1 METIKGHETDRLKPL
16 TQYKFKRL
24 AIHSGAIRET
34 PSEFV
39 NHIKS
44 EAFQG
49 QMWKGRYRVYSHI
62 NVEII
67 YRKYELQ
74 KRKLKGS

>member
-16 TQYKFKRL
+16 TQYKFKRSV
-24 AIHSGAIRET
+24 IHSGAIRET

-44 EAFQG
+44 DTFQG
-49 QMWKGRYRVYSHI
+49 QM
-62 NVEII
+62 
-67 YRKYELQ
+67 
-74 KRKLKGS
+74 

>member
-16 TQYKFKRL
+16 TQYKFKRTV
-24 AIHSGAIRET
+24 IDSSAIRET

-44 EAFQG
+44 DAFQG
-49 QMWKGRYRVYSHI
+49 QMWKA
-62 NVEII
+62 I
-67 YRKYELQ
+67 Y
-74 KRKLKGS
+74 

>member
-16 TQYKFKRL
+16 TQYKFKRTV
-24 AIHSGAIRET
+24 IDSSAIRET

-44 EAFQG
+44 DAFQG
-49 QMWKGRYRVYSHI
+49 QMWKAIYRV
-62 NVEII
+62 
-67 YRKYELQ
+67 
-74 KRKLKGS
+74 